1 MAAETAGTVR
11 AVTESRLAFDALADS
26 TRRTIL
32 RVLADRGE
40 CHVSELAAEVNHVG
54 RTAVS
59 SHLRIL
65 RSAGLV
71 TERRDG
77 RYRLYSV
84 DHGAVHEVVQFL
96 SELYRAP
103 LDALKHRMDE
113 PNGSQGASE
122 RVGRAGP
129 LQ

>member
-1 MAAETAGTVR
+1 MSAAESG
-11 AVTESRLAFDALADS
+11 LAFEALADP

-32 RVLADRGE
+32 RVLGDRGE
-40 CHVSELAAEVNHVG
+40 LNVGEIAAEVNNVG

-71 TERRDG
+71 NERRDG

-84 DHGAVHEVVQFL
+84 DGDSLHDVVQFL
-96 SELYRAP
+96 GSLYRAP
-103 LDALKHRMDE
+103 LEDLKNRGAPAAE
-113 PNGSQGASE
+113 PGTGE
-122 RVGRAGP
+122 
-129 LQ
+129 

>member
-1 MAAETAGTVR
+1 V
-11 AVTESRLAFDALADS
+11 VTESSSLAFDALADP

-40 CHVSELAAEVNHVG
+40 CRVGDIAAEVTNVG

-71 TERRDG
+71 NERRDG
-77 RYRLYSV
+77 RYRMYSV
-84 DHGAVHEVVQFL
+84 HRDSLQGVVEFL
-96 SELYRAP
+96 TALYRAP
-103 LDALKHRMDE
+103 LDEHKTRMDPPE
-113 PNGSQGASE
+113 PGGEELRNG
-122 RVGRAGP
+122 GRP
-129 LQ
+129 RPQH

>member
-1 MAAETAGTVR
+1 VA
-11 AVTESRLAFDALADS
+11 TESSLAFDALADS

-40 CHVSELAAEVNHVG
+40 CKVGEIAAEVNNVG

-65 RSAGLV
+65 RTAGLV
-71 TERRDG
+71 NERRDG
-77 RYRLYSV
+77 RYRMYSV
-84 DHGAVHEVVQFL
+84 DGDSVHDVVQFL
-96 SELYRAP
+96 SALYHSPLEEL
-103 LDALKHRMDE
+103 KNRME
-113 PNGSQGASE
+113 SPTPTEQQAGSD
-122 RVGRAGP
+122 GRPGS